1 MTMFTLSI
9 FSVLGLRDQSLSYEE
24 PVFTLLVGLCKV
36 GKKRTKFILTQ
47 MFPSTRPAVS
57 STPKPAVEQRTAHTL
72 AVPVPISDARSPR
85 TPSCRQLQA
94 AADKYMACTSTPAVR
109 NAPCDGARPTVDV
122 IYHGVKT
129 WVYASATEKY
139 RGSKLPTGLRVTL
152 HGIPERESSVRS

>member
-94 AADKYMACTSTPAVR
+94 ARSFPNRGGGRAQTGFSH
-109 NAPCDGARPTVDV
+109 GAR
-122 IYHGVKT
+122 
-129 WVYASATEKY
+129 
-139 RGSKLPTGLRVTL
+139 RLRQA
-152 HGIPERESSVRS
+152 